1 MAVDTPP
8 TVADK
13 AVYWS
18 RDPAALLA
26 ELRSGAQGLAS
37 TEALRRLQQEG
48 PNAIDE
54 EPAVG
59 IARLLLRQFTSPLVL
74 ILVFGGVVS
83 AALRDW
89 LDAAI
94 ILAVVLGSSGLGF
107 LQEYRASNAVAQLR
121 SRLALT
127 ARVLR
132 DGRRR
137 VVPTRELVPGDVVE
151 LSAGNLVPADGL
163 VLDARD
169 FLVSEASLTGESFP
183 VEKQP
188 GVLPAATPLA
198 RRTNAVHLGTSVRS
212 GTATV
217 LVVHTGEHT
226 AFGAVAERLRTR
238 GTRDRVR
245 ARRAAVRH
253 AARAGDGGDGAVR
266 ADRQSVAGATV
277 DRVDAVR
284 RRPRR
289 RPVART
295 AARHR
300 QRDAV
305 GGGAP
310 DGASAASSCATS
322 RRSRTSAAWTCCAPT
337 RPARSPLAR

>member
-18 RDPAALLA
+18 RDPAALLD

-54 EPAVG
+54 EPAAG

-137 VVPTRELVPGDVVE
+137 VVPT
-151 LSAGNLVPADGL
+151 
-163 VLDARD
+163 
-169 FLVSEASLTGESFP
+169 
-183 VEKQP
+183 QW
-188 GVLPAATPLA
+188 
-198 RRTNAVHLGTSVRS
+198 
-212 GTATV
+212 
-217 LVVHTGEHT
+217 
-226 AFGAVAERLRTR
+226 
-238 GTRDRVR
+238 
-245 ARRAAVRH
+245 
-253 AARAGDGGDGAVR
+253 
-266 ADRQSVAGATV
+266 
-277 DRVDAVR
+277 
-284 RRPRR
+284 RPRR
-289 RPVART
+289 HAPGARFEHHIHPPPRT
-295 AARHR
+295 GRETISPLRRGRLNWGEIGNALRQERHR
-300 QRDAV
+300 AV
-305 GGGAP
+305 
-310 DGASAASSCATS
+310 DTTTL
-322 RRSRTSAAWTCCAPT
+322 R
-337 RPARSPLAR
+337 